1 MKKKKSL
8 LRGFT
13 FLCRSSLHLLHL
25 CVMFK
30 PMKYASMTNRQGNS
44 NKPEFEEGIIS
55 NCNVG
60 RSIGLQKLL
69 QDHANKLESFKK
81 RSGSM

>member
-1 MKKKKSL
+1 
-8 LRGFT
+8 
-13 FLCRSSLHLLHL
+13 
-25 CVMFK
+25 
-30 PMKYASMTNRQGNS
+30 MKYASMTNRQGNS